1 MREQHKTTPAR
12 PVVTADGRSIATPLF
27 LPVFQNGNHF
37 VTIEMLEQDF
47 GVRGLITNAFF
58 IYKNRELKPL
68 VLEQGI
74 RDFLGFSGLIMTDS
88 GAFQQFSGPLY
99 LSNTK
104 IIKFQQ
110 DIGVDVVSPLDVITT
125 PGDNRTNAAKKLNA
139 TLKRIKEGLG
149 IVDRAVLA
157 GVQQGSKF
165 LELRGRALET
175 LVEFGVTYIALGSL
189 VPFFT
194 KGHHV
199 EFIGKAL
206 KQARNIVPDQV
217 PLHLYGAGDPLEIPF
232 YVGLGCDIFDS
243 SSFIHYAR
251 GGWYMTPYGA
261 LSVKDRDPA
270 DMPYECGC
278 PYCAEFG
285 LQIWHDEVRLS
296 HHNLWMILHVLDD
309 VTHRRA
315 AGTLN
320 EYLKHVLERH
330 QQWFP
335 KSLLRHS
342 WEALQEDRGD
352 QAPGLKLKDAD
363 LSACGTHRQKRP
375 EN

>member
-1 MREQHKTTPAR
+1 MNAQHTTLPAR
-12 PVVTADGRSIATPLF
+12 PVVTADGRTIATPLF

-37 VTIEMLEQDF
+37 VTIDMLEHDF
-47 GVRGLITNAFF
+47 GARGLITNAFF
-58 IYKNRELKPL
+58 IYKNRELKAR
-68 VLEQGI
+68 VVEQGI

-99 LSNTK
+99 LSNKK
-104 IIKFQQ
+104 IVRFQQ

-125 PGDNRTNAAKKLNA
+125 PGDNRTNAAKKLDA
-139 TLKRIKEGLG
+139 TLKRIKEGVG

-157 GVQQGSKF
+157 GVQQGGKF
-165 LELRGRALET
+165 LELRGRALEA

-199 EFIGKAL
+199 EFIGKVL
-206 KQARNIVPDQV
+206 KQARAIVPDHI

-251 GGWYMTPYGA
+251 DGWYMTPYGA
-261 LSVKDRDPA
+261 LPVKNRDPA
-270 DMPYECGC
+270 DMPYKCDC

-285 LQIWHDEVRLS
+285 STIWHNEVRLS
-296 HHNLWMILHVLDD
+296 HHNLWTIMHVLND
-309 VTHRRA
+309 VTQRRA
-315 AGTLN
+315 AGTLDT
-320 EYLKHVLERH
+320 YLNHVLERH

-342 WEALQEDRGD
+342 WKALQEWRSS
-352 QAPGLKLKDAD
+352 PGA
-363 LSACGTHRQKRP
+363 
-375 EN
+375 